1 MQLGKCSLILSM
13 IGSQIS
19 MMNIFLFRKGA
30 KYETQSTLLKVSKFI
45 IIIRDESVVCHI
57 AEHRQ

>member
-13 IGSQIS
+13 IGLQIL
-19 MMNIFLFRKGA
+19 MMENFLFGKGA
-30 KYETQSTLLKVSKFI
+30 KYETQSSLLKVSKFI
-45 IIIRDESVVCHI
+45 IIVRDESVVCHI